1 MAEMIN
7 SKKLFDEVKT
17 RDMVINRQ
25 DNAPARSDS
34 GYDAHSDEG
43 DGDRSDGESSF
54 SDQPLFVNSVEN
66 NIEDRPD

>member
-1 MAEMIN
+1 MIN

-25 DNAPARSDS
+25 DNAPAYSDS

-43 DGDRSDGESSF
+43 DGDRGDGESSP
-54 SDQPLFVNSVEN
+54 SDQPLSINSVEN
-66 NIEDRPD
+66 NIENRPD